1 MSGMVRF
8 FLNPF
13 NLFWLLMIATMII
26 GLFKKERLFRWL
38 FFSTVVWFLIISTP
52 FLPVSLLNSLEIRY
66 NPIFPE
72 EAFKGN
78 SEIDKKY
85 HIVVLGGGHGFDER
99 LPPNSI
105 LSSQAL
111 ARLIEGIR
119 LHRQLPGSKLVLS
132 GYSSSGR
139 TTQAER
145 LQQTA
150 ILLGVEADD
159 ILLQKEPAN
168 TWQEAETYASTFGN
182 GNPVLLVTC
191 ASHMHRAV
199 RVFEHFGTKVTP
211 SPACYRILRDPRSR
225 RSWIPSTTNID
236 RLRIALFE
244 YAAIL
249 RDKLRMKRKNSERN

>member
-1 MSGMVRF
+1 VIRF

-13 NLFWLLMIATMII
+13 NIFWLLLAATVIAMLI
-26 GLFKKERLFRWL
+26 KKKSYSRWL
-38 FFSTVVWFLIISTP
+38 FYSAIGWFLIISTP
-52 FLPVSLLNSLEIRY
+52 LIPVTLLVSLENRYQPYLTEISS
-66 NPIFPE
+66 IE
-72 EAFKGN
+72 S
-78 SEIDKKY
+78 SESGERY
-85 HIVVLGGGHGFDER
+85 HIVVLGGGHGFDDR
-99 LPPNSI
+99 LPPNSL
-105 LSSQAL
+105 LSGQAL
-111 ARLIEGIR
+111 ARLNEGIR
-119 LHRQLPGSKLVLS
+119 LHRQIPGSKLVLS
-132 GYSSSGR
+132 GYSASGR
-139 TTQAER
+139 TTQAEM

-159 ILLQKEPAN
+159 ILLQKDPAN
-168 TWQEAETYASTFGN
+168 TWQEAETYAATFGN